1 MRKTSVDFV
10 GTWSNDTY
18 NQDTPK
24 IRIDLI
30 KFPVVSEMVTASN
43 LRQEETLS
51 RKVLKTKRVSSCDCM
66 SKKYQLQ
73 CYCDDCA
80 FE

>member
-30 KFPVVSEMVTASN
+30 KFPVVSEMVTASS
-43 LRQEETLS
+43 S